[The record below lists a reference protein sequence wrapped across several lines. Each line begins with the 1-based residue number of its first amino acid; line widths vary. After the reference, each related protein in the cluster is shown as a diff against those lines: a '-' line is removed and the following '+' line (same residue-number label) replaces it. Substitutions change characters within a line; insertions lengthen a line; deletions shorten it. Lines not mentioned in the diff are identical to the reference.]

1 MKTIKS
7 IMRNLGVSSKILKAT
22 KTIKKSEHSN
32 TVKDNIPL
40 IKNYNEQ
47 ADLLMLPEDKNGFK
61 YLLVITDLA
70 TNKFDCE
77 PLKTKDTKTVLDSM
91 INMFAKSKYIKRP
104 EASLSTDAG
113 SEFKDVVDKWLF
125 DNNIFH
131 KTSIAGRHT
140 QTANVESLN
149 RVLGRILNNYLSQ
162 QELETGEV
170 CKDWVDILPKVKKEM
185 NEYRDNPDM
194 PKSIYDYKYPDFTN
208 IGSEVTETE
217 TKDKIIAK
225 KKKMKIN
232 SLFDGETDG
241 NIYLESKPKFK
252 VDQIVYR
259 KLDKPRNALG
269 HNQPTERFRE
279 GDVRIDVIEPRKI
292 KRVLFMNTP
301 PYYRYILNDVPGVSY
316 PENELKKA
324 TEKVEKYI
332 IQSIKSKKTVNGEI
346 LYLVKWKNDK
356 IARWEPRS
364 ELIKDVPELLQEFD
378 AKKKKRRR
386 K

>member
-1 MKTIKS
+1 
-7 IMRNLGVSSKILKAT
+7 
-22 KTIKKSEHSN
+22 
-32 TVKDNIPL
+32 
-40 IKNYNEQ
+40 
-47 ADLLMLPEDKNGFK
+47 
-61 YLLVITDLA
+61 
-70 TNKFDCE
+70 
-77 PLKTKDTKTVLDSM
+77 
-91 INMFAKSKYIKRP
+91 
-104 EASLSTDAG
+104 
-113 SEFKDVVDKWLF
+113 
-125 DNNIFH
+125 
-131 KTSIAGRHT
+131 
-140 QTANVESLN
+140 
-149 RVLGRILNNYLSQ
+149 
-162 QELETGEV
+162 
-170 CKDWVDILPKVKKEM
+170 
-185 NEYRDNPDM
+185 
-194 PKSIYDYKYPDFTN
+194 
-208 IGSEVTETE
+208 
-217 TKDKIIAK
+217 
-225 KKKMKIN
+225 MKIN
-232 SLFDGETDG
+232 SLFNEQTDG

-346 LYLVKWKNDK
+346 SYLVKWKNDK

-378 AKKKKRRR
+378 AKKKKRR
-386 K
+386 KK